1 MKLRSGSLCS
11 RFIIRKIKS
20 LDEEMILLRLR
31 RSCIASIVQVKVAKI
46 SRTRVI
52 NDLERLEFFLAQHF
66 AFN

>member
-1 MKLRSGSLCS
+1 MKLRFGSLCS

-52 NDLERLEFFLAQHF
+52 NDLERLEFFFAQRF